1 MVGFFMASALVG
13 GRPAS
18 TMVLSSFCANINTSP
33 ILRCRWCC
41 SSAVPSSRYIL
52 LWLLIQNLDA
62 YKAEAVPESYGL
74 ECLSQQWQ
82 GSSVGLLRPAARKH
96 TPSGTDRPHVCAM
109 AAADIHPVAC
119 SCSGQRHT

>member
-52 LWLLIQNLDA
+52 LWLLIQNLNA
-62 YKAEAVPESYGL
+62 YKAAAGAESHGPVTAVARDSL
-74 ECLSQQWQ
+74 
-82 GSSVGLLRPAARKH
+82 GLLKPAARTH
-96 TPSGTDRPHVCAM
+96 TPSGTRCLHVCAK
-109 AAADIHPVAC
+109 AAADIHP
-119 SCSGQRHT
+119 T